1 MVRADVLV
9 ATCLF
14 VVGCGSSGVR
24 ELNRTALRQ
33 AGARSIAATMGKTPR
48 FQVWTPTAGALFGFV
63 GAAIESAYDERSLRA
78 VGLHDPAETIAE
90 TLVDAMGKRFSLRV
104 IDAAD
109 LDEGRAPNLMMRV
122 RTLKWGVFNAV
133 NGGATVMYDGTL
145 QLIDTRT
152 NEVLAQASCVSH
164 PVEGQ
169 PVSALAANGSALL
182 RDELR
187 EVTEYCMEDYR
198 HRVLGLY

>member
-1 MVRADVLV
+1 
-9 ATCLF
+9 
-14 VVGCGSSGVR
+14 
-24 ELNRTALRQ
+24 
-33 AGARSIAATMGKTPR
+33 
-48 FQVWTPTAGALFGFV
+48 
-63 GAAIESAYDERSLRA
+63 ESAYDERSLRA

-90 TLVDAMGKRFSLRV
+90 GLVDAMGKRFSLRV
-104 IDAAD
+104 IDAGD

-169 PVSALAANGSALL
+169 TVSALAANGSALL